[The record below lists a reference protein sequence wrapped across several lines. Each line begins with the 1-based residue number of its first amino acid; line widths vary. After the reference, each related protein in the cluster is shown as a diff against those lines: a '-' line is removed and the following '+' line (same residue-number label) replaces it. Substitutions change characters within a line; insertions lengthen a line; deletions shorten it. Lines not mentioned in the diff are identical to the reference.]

1 MPTFDELLK
10 EFPTGSQDKL
20 KRTWDDLPPPVQKEL
35 QGSLARLPGDLTLW
49 RMLINLAFT
58 QYKIAFGEKQS
69 VAIVGPANVGK
80 STLYNQ
86 LIHSKADRAE
96 VSPVPGTTRVNRE
109 ADAGLFAIVDTP
121 GADAVGA
128 VGETEKEH
136 ALAAADRADLL
147 LVVFDAS
154 HGIRRS
160 EQELFKEL
168 AALGKPHVVVLN
180 KMDLVRRDTAKVIGQ
195 AAANLGLQPEQI
207 VPIAAKDGKN
217 VERVLV
223 AVAKSEP
230 EIVAALGRALPE
242 YRWRLAWTAIT
253 GAASTTAVIALTP
266 LPIVDVIPL
275 LAVQSSLVLGI
286 ARIYDYKIT
295 PERAKELAVTFGLGF
310 LGRTLFQELSKLGGP
325 PGWMLSAAIA
335 SSTTVVMGYAAI
347 VWFERGEKLTGESLK
362 QITKGL
368 TDYMLQSLRNFGQ
381 RKPSKKSLQES
392 VAEAL
397 EKSPLAQDRGV
408 LDKEAQMGGEGEAAS
423 EGEGQSGAGEA
434 G

>member
-86 LIHSKADRAE
+86 LLHSKADRAE

-136 ALAAADRADLL
+136 ALAAAERADLL

-207 VPIAAKDGKN
+207 VPITAKDGKN

-242 YRWRLAWTAIT
+242 YRWRLAWTAVT
-253 GAASTTAVIALTP
+253 GAASTAAVIALTP
-266 LPIVDVIPL
+266 LPILDVIPL

-295 PERAKELAVTFGLGF
+295 PERAKELAATFGLGF

-325 PGWMLSAAIA
+325 PGWLLSAAIA

-368 TDYMLQSLRNFGQ
+368 TAYMLESLRSFGK

-397 EKSPLAQDRGV
+397 EKSPLAQDRTV
-408 LDKEAQMGGEGEAAS
+408 LDKEAQTGGEGQTASGNQAEA
-423 EGEGQSGAGEA
+423 
-434 G
+434 

>member
-20 KRTWDDLPPPVQKEL
+20 KRTWDELPSPVQKEL

-58 QYKIAFGEKQS
+58 QYKIAFGEKHS

-109 ADAGLFAIVDTP
+109 ADAGLFAVVDTP

-136 ALAAADRADLL
+136 ALSAAAGADLL
-147 LVVFDAS
+147 LVLFDATQ
-154 HGIRRS
+154 GIRRS

-180 KMDLVRRDTAKVIGQ
+180 KLDLVRRDTAKVIGQ
-195 AAANLGLQPEQI
+195 AAANLGLTPEQI
-207 VPIAAKDGKN
+207 VSISAKDGKN

-223 AVAKSEP
+223 AIAKSEP

-242 YRWRLAWTAIT
+242 YRWRLAWTAVT
-253 GAASTTAVIALTP
+253 GAASTAAVIALTP
-266 LPIVDVIPL
+266 LPILDVIPL

-325 PGWMLSAAIA
+325 PGWMLGAAIA
-335 SSTTVVMGYAAI
+335 ASTTVVMGYASI

-368 TDYMLQSLRNFGQ
+368 TDYMLQSLRNLGQ

-397 EKSPLAQDRGV
+397 EKSPLAQDRGA
-408 LDKEAQMGGEGEAAS
+408 LDKEAKTGGEGQAEAL
-423 EGEGQSGAGEA
+423 EGEGDASK
-434 G
+434 

>member
-1 MPTFDELLK
+1 MPTFEDLLK
-10 EFPTGSQDKL
+10 EFPTGSQEKL

-35 QGSLARLPGDLTLW
+35 RGSLARLPGDLTLW

-86 LIHSKADRAE
+86 LIRSRADRAE
-96 VSPVPGTTRVNRE
+96 VSPVPGTTRVNQE

-136 ALAAADRADLL
+136 ALSAAAGADLL
-147 LVVFDAS
+147 LVLFDATQ
-154 HGIRRS
+154 GIRRS
-160 EQELFKEL
+160 EHDLFKEL

-180 KMDLVRRDTAKVIGQ
+180 KMDLVRRDASKVIGR

-207 VPIAAKDGKN
+207 VAVSAKDGKN

-223 AVAKSEP
+223 AIAKSEP

-242 YRWRLAWTAIT
+242 FRWRLAWTAIT
-253 GAASTTAVIALTP
+253 GAASTAAVIALTP
-266 LPIVDVIPL
+266 LPIMDVIPL

-295 PERAKELAVTFGLGF
+295 PERAKELAATFGLGF

-325 PGWMLSAAIA
+325 PGWLVSAAIA

-347 VWFERGEKLTGESLK
+347 VWFERGERLTGESLK

-368 TDYMLQSLRNFGQ
+368 TDYMLASLRSLGQ
-381 RKPSKKSLQES
+381 RKPSKKSLQQS

-397 EKSPLAQDRGV
+397 EKSPLAQDRGA
-408 LDKEAQMGGEGEAAS
+408 LDKEAQAGGEGGS
-423 EGEGQSGAGEA
+423 GMGEGSDSGLRD
-434 G
+434 

>member
-35 QGSLARLPGDLTLW
+35 QGSLARLPGDLKLW

-368 TDYMLQSLRNFGQ
+368 TGYMLQSLRNFGQ